1 MMGQVVFPYYQSTAA
16 PVRGKRLQGL
26 APRMAPSAVRVPNPA
41 HFPLQ
46 IQFFARAPQVFVH
59 EGARQALERRI
70 EGAHVGPVAL
80 HINDNVS
87 RMVTS
92 GKRGEQLRVGVHHM
106 FLDAPPAIQAAL
118 VRYVV
123 ANDRGA
129 SNELGRFIAAHQF
142 RIRASRP
149 PTSPLRTRGQV
160 HDLLPL
166 FQRNNRRYF
175 GNTHDALITW
185 ARRSTKPDRR
195 SPRRSIKLGSY
206 DAVQRLVRIHP
217 VLDQAWVPRYFVEYV
232 VYHEMLHHVVPIYR
246 EGGRA
251 ILHPAVFRER
261 ERQFHAYERAM
272 KWERDHIARL
282 LRS

>member
-1 MMGQVVFPYYQSTAA
+1 MMGQVVFPYFQPAA
-16 PVRGKRLQGL
+16 VSVRGKRLQGW
-26 APRMAPSAVRVPNPA
+26 APRMAPSAVRVPNPTHA
-41 HFPLQ
+41 PLP

-59 EGARQALERRI
+59 EGARQALERRL
-70 EGAHVGPVAL
+70 ENAHLGPVAL

-87 RMVTS
+87 RMVVS
-92 GKRGEQLRVGVHHM
+92 GKRGDQLRVCVHHM
-106 FLDAPPAIQAAL
+106 FLDAPPAVQEAL

-129 SNELGRFIAAHQF
+129 SNELGRFIAAHHF

-149 PTSPLRTRGQV
+149 PTRPLRTRGQV

-166 FQRNNRRYF
+166 FQRNNQRYF
-175 GNTHDALITW
+175 GGTHDALITW
-185 ARRSTKPDRR
+185 ARRSPKPARQ

-206 DAVQRLVRIHP
+206 DAVQRLVRVHP

-232 VYHEMLHHVVPIYR
+232 VFHEMLHHVVPIYR

-251 ILHPAVFRER
+251 VLHPAQFRER
-261 ERQFHAYERAM
+261 ERQFHAYERAIT
-272 KWERDHIARL
+272 WEREHIARL